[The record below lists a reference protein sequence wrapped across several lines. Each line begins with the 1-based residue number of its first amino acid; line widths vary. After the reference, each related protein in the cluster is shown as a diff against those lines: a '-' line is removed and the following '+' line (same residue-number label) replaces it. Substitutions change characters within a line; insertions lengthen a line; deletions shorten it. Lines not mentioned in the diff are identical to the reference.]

1 MLFEKEEEKRTLKEK
16 SVKDHVIH
24 ALRHTYEYPKSIV
37 HSVASTAKTQLIHAA
52 NAMEDSIQQLTST
65 TGKFTFPIPDS
76 FIPPSSWMLL
86 QDRRRDPNN
95 NNEKYTV
102 IHRSYF
108 TLFHYT
114 LFLIAPCR

>member
-52 NAMEDSIQQLTST
+52 NAVEDSIQQLTST